1 NWSFVHDDV
10 PRFTVQ
16 NQIALAL
23 RKEVEALE
31 GNGIQI
37 IQVDEPALREGLP
50 LDQKKWQAYLDAAVY
65 AFRLATASVKDETQ
79 VHTHMCYSEFQDIF
93 EAIDGLDADVMSIE
107 TSRSHGEIIDIFEE
121 NTYEKEIGLGVYDI
135 HSPRVP
141 AAEEI
146 KGNIDRQ
153 LSTISPTK
161 VWINPDCGL
170 KTRSEEETIGALK
183 AMTAAAE
190 KVRQEEMAGSQK

>member
-1 NWSFVHDDV
+1 SRRRHTRSKRDWSSDVCSSDLIFNWSFVHDDV

-93 EAIDGLDADVMSIE
+93 EAIDGLDADVISIE

-121 NTYEKEIGLGVYDI
+121 NTYEKEIGLG
-135 HSPRVP
+135 
-141 AAEEI
+141 
-146 KGNIDRQ
+146 
-153 LSTISPTK
+153 
-161 VWINPDCGL
+161 
-170 KTRSEEETIGALK
+170 
-183 AMTAAAE
+183 
-190 KVRQEEMAGSQK
+190 